1 MMKVGRLLAV
11 LKQPVLIL
19 ADADSTVLSTR
30 GFHATGDLTKLL
42 EFHAD
47 KLRQADVVT

>member
-1 MMKVGRLLAV
+1 MEAATVHPDWQDSDELCF
-11 LKQPVLIL
+11 IL

-30 GFHATGDLTKLL
+30 GFGATGDLTKLL

-47 KLRQADVVT
+47 KLRQAE